1 MEMRRASV
9 TTFGRDSLRESAK
22 PTSGNLASAITFG
35 RDSLGESAKPTS
47 KGARSFLVFI
57 NGEAREPI
65 LAQSWQEAKRLA
77 RARYRVSC
85 DII

>member
-1 MEMRRASV
+1 MEPRLASV
-9 TTFGRDSLRESAK
+9 
-22 PTSGNLASAITFG
+22 ITLG
-35 RDSLGESAKPTS
+35 RDSLGESAKPISIASAITLGRDS
-47 KGARSFLVFI
+47 LGESAKPISNGARSYIVLI

-65 LAQSWQEAKRLA
+65 AAQSWQEAKRLA